1 MIKAIEWVEF
11 LNEWGYPEKYD
22 SKSIEVEKT
31 GHMNRG
37 SAYSSSDSCSN
48 CDGARCDYCHDIYCV
63 TICDRPTYN
72 AELGYRVQ
80 NVRIKRYFQDWDDA
94 LKFYNEN

>member
-1 MIKAIEWVEF
+1 MIKAIQWVKF
-11 LNEWGYPEKYD
+11 LNELGYPEKYE

-37 SAYSSSDSCSN
+37 SDYSSSDVCGN

-63 TICDRPTYN
+63 TIFEKPIFDENFGC
-72 AELGYRVQ
+72 GVQ
-80 NVRIKRYFQDWDDA
+80 NVHIKRYFQDWDDA

>member
-1 MIKAIEWVEF
+1 MIKEIEWAHF
-11 LNEWGYPEKYD
+11 LNENGYPERYE

-48 CDGARCDYCHDIYCV
+48 
-63 TICDRPTYN
+63 
-72 AELGYRVQ
+72 
-80 NVRIKRYFQDWDDA
+80 
-94 LKFYNEN
+94 